1 MKDLKTLFNE
11 FVESGF
17 LLTEKRFYCSMW
29 PGGTITI
36 MTYVL
41 STACRQGSPKFS
53 SQGEALDWI
62 KPAFGRHFWR
72 DLDV

>member
-1 MKDLKTLFNE
+1 M
-11 FVESGF
+11 
-17 LLTEKRFYCSMW
+17 
-29 PGGTITI
+29 TI